1 MSERFQRW
9 LPWVFAGVMALTRWP
24 GLMPPNFSAVYAFV
38 FCAGALLG
46 GRRAWALPL
55 ATMLVTDLVLNAY
68 YQFGRGWDVFTVTGL
83 ALLLANYTGYAV
95 LFGLG
100 RLFNPQTRLL
110 NLITGGILGAV
121 LFYIVTNTAAWL
133 FNPFH
138 NPEYTRTFAGWLIA
152 LTKGTGG
159 YPQTWEFFRNTL
171 FSGGLF
177 TALFS
182 SAWHLTA
189 AESPA
194 DKGEAVEPETDEPP
208 AEAEGS

>member
-1 MSERFQRW
+1 
-9 LPWVFAGVMALTRWP
+9 MALTRWP

-38 FCAGALLG
+38 FCAGALLA
-46 GRRAWALPL
+46 GRRSWALPL
-55 ATMLVTDLVLNAY
+55 GMMLITDLVLNAY
-68 YQFGRGWDVFTVTGL
+68 YQFGRGWDVFTITGL
-83 ALLLANYTGYAV
+83 ALLLANYAGYAV

-100 RLFNPQTRLL
+100 RLFNPRTRLL
-110 NLITGGILGAV
+110 NLVTGGILGAV
-121 LFYIVTNTAAWL
+121 LFYIITNTAAWL

-138 NPEYTRTFAGWLIA
+138 NPEYTRTLAGWLIA

-194 DKGEAVEPETDEPP
+194 DKGEASEPEPEEQP